1 MTIRTSICAMAMA
14 MAAAAGGN
22 AAADTLRK
30 TKPTPSAARHVRA
43 AAYSTAPATLTWPT
57 TAKRRQLVISR
68 GWRGDENYVWFI
80 ADGRT
85 VVSVF
90 LTATREELGTA
101 IAKFARD
108 MTFATVGSPTDSLS
122 WGIAGAIIKVPPPPP
137 PPEPGGLP
145 EWYVDQVMQ
154 TAMRMDDH
162 VLGPLVLTPTVLQQP
177 GVLQVNP
184 GSVQKPGPQVQQPG
198 QKAAKP

>member
-14 MAAAAGGN
+14 MAAAAGSN
-22 AAADTLRK
+22 AAADSAK
-30 TKPTPSAARHVRA
+30 KMKPTPSAARHVRA
-43 AAYSTAPATLTWPT
+43 AAWTTAPATLTWPT
-57 TAKRRQLVISR
+57 TSRRRQLVVSR
-68 GWRGDENYVWFI
+68 GWATDENYVWFI
-80 ADGRT
+80 SDGRT

-90 LTATREELGTA
+90 RTATRAELDA
-101 IAKFARD
+101 SILKFVRD
-108 MTFATVGSPTDSLS
+108 MAIPTTGSPLDSLS

-154 TAMRMDDH
+154 TAMRMDEH
-162 VLGPLVLTPTVLQQP
+162 VLTPVLAPTVIQQP
-177 GVLQVNP
+177 GMLQTNP

-198 QKAAKP
+198 PKAAKP